1 MGLNFKAQCFC
12 DSGERGVDWGTY
24 GEANATDCDSTGT
37 VADEPQ
43 GIADLCGFDGVVG
56 DAWVDGQ
63 FVGCGSRNAIY
74 NVRPTTTTMV
84 NITTNAYK
92 RSLLDHQLELTNSRS
107 LELRMVRVEGHESFG
122 GGGTGLGAAMS
133 LLGSSQ
139 CRVEHIEFV
148 GNTKRG
154 FGAPTATSTSS
165 SLMPFCGLDLT

>member
-1 MGLNFKAQCFC
+1 MGLAWVDQCYC

-37 VADEPQ
+37 VADEPL
-43 GIADLCGFDGVVG
+43 GIADLCGFDSLAGG
-56 DAWVDGQ
+56 
-63 FVGCGSRNAIY
+63 GCGWRNAIY

-92 RSLLDHQLELTNSRS
+92 RSRLDHQLELTNSRS
-107 LELRMVRVEGHESFG
+107 LELRMVRVEGRESFG

-148 GNTKRG
+148 GNTQRG

-165 SLMPFCGLDLT
+165 ILMPFCGLDLT